1 MQPRWLAIA
10 RYYSV
15 KAFSTWALFSKLS
28 SLWGKTDPIPVR
40 ELGDNRFLVEF
51 DSEKLWKRVT
61 EGGPWK
67 HKKDAVIFVP
77 YDGAQRMSEVII
89 DSIAL

>member
-51 DSEKLWKRVT
+51 DSEKLWK
-61 EGGPWK
+61 
-67 HKKDAVIFVP
+67 
-77 YDGAQRMSEVII
+77 
-89 DSIAL
+89 